1 MSFLST
7 PWYGN
12 CGCRKPQEGASCLGS
27 PFWVVG
33 AARGDRSGRAW
44 GGTMCI
50 SSFSFS
56 HPMNPSQGE
65 PHPELPVTVLLRGT
79 VAEPGALGSVHGTAS
94 MSWRGLRPLD
104 RFHEA
109 PGLSWH

>member
-1 MSFLST
+1 MNFLST
-7 PWYGN
+7 PQCGNYG
-12 CGCRKPQEGASCLGS
+12 CVKPREGAPCLGS
-27 PFWVVG
+27 PFGVLG
-33 AARGDRSGRAW
+33 AAREDREGCAW

-50 SSFSFS
+50 CSFSFS
-56 HPMNPSQGE
+56 HCEPIPGTAPSQA
-65 PHPELPVTVLLRGT
+65 PVTVLLRGT

-104 RFHEA
+104 CFHEA